1 MGALLVYVLKSSVCL
16 AVFYL
21 FYRLLLSKETFH
33 RFNRCA
39 LLGVSFLS
47 LLLPGIEWRTV
58 VPIDAGGAMVQVE
71 EFLLSG
77 QYEENSE
84 GDFQYSWQFILVV
97 LYALGIVVFWVRQLV
112 SLGSMYQLIRCS
124 RQEEFAGNIRLSI
137 HDKLIGPFSWMH
149 YIVMS
154 ETDLQENGEAI
165 LLHEQ
170 AHVRNGHSWDLLWM
184 DFCISLQWFN
194 PVVWL
199 VKRELQD
206 VHEFEADESVINQGV
221 DAKRYQLL
229 LIKKSVGTR
238 LYSMANS
245 FNHSSLKKRITMMVK
260 KKSNPWARMKYL
272 YVLPLA
278 AIAVAAFARPEVS
291 SELNEIS
298 SVKVSDFVADMKVR
312 TTENVSDSKDQFKF
326 HGRVIDESGRPV
338 PDATVIVKN
347 TSYGTVT
354 KGDGRFVLM
363 LSPGQEICVSYI
375 GMEMKVVGIPKN
387 ESKEKL
393 IVLKPEETSV
403 GEIQVTEDKV
413 SVSQGTMQEPVK
425 RKINEQGDTFT
436 VVEQM
441 PEFPGGIKELM
452 NFLGKNIRYPVEAYK
467 NKIEGRV
474 IVQFVVKKDGS
485 TSNFKVIRSVHPL
498 LDAEAVRV
506 LKTMPKWIPG
516 TQRGQTVDV
525 RFTVPVSFAL
535 QNKFSE
541 AQSKSPLATSGT
553 EDDVLSMVEN
563 PPRFPGGIKELMNFL
578 GKNIQYPVEAHK
590 NNIEGRVIVQF
601 VVKKDGSTS
610 DFKIVRSIHPLLDA
624 EAVRVLKIMPKWIP
638 GTQNGQAVNVKFVVP
653 VGFKL
658 QDDQKNGAEKD
669 LETIRQNM
677 HEYDS
682 DINVESVVRNV
693 QQFMASANKM
703 TEGTENATPLIV
715 LDGQEVTGGLQALK
729 DLKAENIEKI
739 LIKKDL
745 SQTAKYGEKA
755 KNGVILVTTKK

>member
-312 TTENVSDSKDQFKF
+312 SAENVLDSKEKFKLQ
-326 HGRVIDESGRPV
+326 GRVVDESGGPISN
-338 PDATVIVKN
+338 ATVIVKN

-354 KGDGRFVLM
+354 KDDGRFSLM
-363 LSPGQEICVSYI
+363 LSPGQEICISYI
-375 GMEMKVVGIPKN
+375 GMEMKVVGIPKS

-393 IVLKPEETSV
+393 IVLKPEAVSV
-403 GEIQVTEDKV
+403 GELQVSGNGTAVQQK
-413 SVSQGTMQEPVK
+413 TMQEPVK
-425 RKINEQGDTFT
+425 QKIDEQGDVFT

-441 PEFPGGIKELM
+441 PEFPGGIRELM
-452 NFLGKNIRYPVEAYK
+452 SFLGKNIRYPVEAHK
-467 NKIEGRV
+467 NNIEGRV
-474 IVQFVVKKDGS
+474 IVQFLVKKDGS

-506 LKTMPKWIPG
+506 LKTMPKWTPG
-516 TQRGQTVDV
+516 TQRGQAVDV
-525 RFTVPVSFAL
+525 RYTIPVTFAL
-535 QNKFSE
+535 QRKTQPGTSAGSDSSANKFTAMESIP
-541 AQSKSPLATSGT
+541 QY
-553 EDDVLSMVEN
+553 
-563 PPRFPGGIKELMNFL
+563 PGGTKELMNFL
-578 GKNIQYPVEAHK
+578 SKNIQYPAEARTK
-590 NNIEGRVIVQF
+590 GVQGRVIVQF
-601 VVKKDGSTS
+601 MVNKDGSTS
-610 DFKIVRSIHPLLDA
+610 DFKVLRSIHPLLDA
-624 EAVRVLKIMPKWIP
+624 EALRVLKTMPKWTP
-638 GTQNGQAVNVKFVVP
+638 GTQKGQAVNAKFVVP
-653 VGFKL
+653 VSFSLKGDKEQKTLEGLKL
-658 QDDQKNGAEKD
+658 TVDQSVNREIVEDIRGTLFVKNKTGKAAPSSGEKVLVLVD
-669 LETIRQNM
+669 GKELGTGTQLLSTIPIETIDVIQILS
-677 HEYDS
+677 E
-682 DINVESVVRNV
+682 
-693 QQFMASANKM
+693 
-703 TEGTENATPLIV
+703 P
-715 LDGQEVTGGLQALK
+715 
-729 DLKAENIEKI
+729 EKI
-739 LIKKDL
+739 A
-745 SQTAKYGEKA
+745 QYGDKG
-755 KNGVILVTTKK
+755 KNGVILVQTKQKNSEK